1 MALFSAEGHRS
12 HTGVIVKAAAVAAAA
27 LLSLTACSSGSSSSS
42 SSSAKDFGTV
52 NVQLS
57 WIKDQEFSGEY
68 FGLEKGYFKDAGF
81 SKVNLIDGPSTGA
94 SELLSGKA
102 DIALS
107 DAASIGSVVAKQK
120 APLKIIGATYQ
131 KNPFTILS
139 LKGAGSNGNISSPK
153 DMIGKKI
160 GVQDSNTN
168 LFKALLKANG
178 ISADQVKIVPVQ
190 YDPSVLVNGDV
201 DGWVGYV
208 TNEEVVLKNQLGS
221 DKVVSLPYA
230 DNGLPFVA
238 ETVTTTDKLIK
249 EKPDMLRA
257 FLKAEVQGWSDNVND
272 PEQGAKYA
280 TNKYGK
286 DKKLN
291 LKNEI
296 QGNTA
301 QVNDLVTSSE
311 TEKNGLF
318 TISDALQAETI
329 KSLKTAGINLKKS
342 DLFDM
347 SLLTKMYKDNPD
359 LVNYKK

>member
-1 MALFSAEGHRS
+1 MTLTAFSGHRRGAS
-12 HTGVIVKAAAVAAAA
+12 IAGKALAVAAAA
-27 LLSLTACSSGSSSSS
+27 ILALTGCSSTGSSSNSS
-42 SSSAKDFGTV
+42 KGSSQDFGTV

-57 WIKDQEFSGEY
+57 WIKDQEFAGEY

-94 SELLSGKA
+94 TELLSGKA

-139 LKGAGSNGNISSPK
+139 LTDKGDIKTPQ
-153 DMIGKKI
+153 DMEGKKI

-168 LFKALLKANG
+168 LFKAFLKVNN
-178 ISADQVKIVPVQ
+178 IPESSVTVVPVQ
-190 YDPSVLVNGDV
+190 YDPSVLVNGQV

-208 TNEEVVLKNQLGS
+208 TNEEVVLKAEVGQ
-221 DKVVSLPYA
+221 DKITGLPLA

-238 ETVTTTDKLIK
+238 ETVTTTDKTIK
-249 EKPDMLRA
+249 EKPAMLRA
-257 FLKAEVQGWSDNVND
+257 FLKAEIQGWSDNVND

-280 TNKYGK
+280 TDKYGK

-291 LKNEI
+291 LTNEI
-296 QGNTA
+296 AGNTA
-301 QVNDLVTSSE
+301 QVNELVTSPE

-318 TISDALQAETI
+318 TISDQLQDESIA
-329 KSLKTAGINLKKS
+329 SLKAAGISVKKS

-347 SLLTKMYKDNPD
+347 SLLNQVYKDNPK